1 MDASAARCEK
11 SRLAFAAFEDYG
23 FGENYG
29 PGARALRRKIAET
42 FMAQALRVVARLA
55 AVAGLGVSLSG
66 CLGYEGVVNRG
77 AVLDSRSTSQIKPGM
92 PAQQVMS
99 TLGTPSTTSTV
110 GGDAWYYV
118 SQRIERQFAFMPQNI
133 AEQRVYAVYFD
144 KSKKVQRVADYGMED
159 GKPIDFI
166 TRTTPTAGPEYH
178 LLQGML
184 SKVTNLF

>member
-1 MDASAARCEK
+1 
-11 SRLAFAAFEDYG
+11 
-23 FGENYG
+23 
-29 PGARALRRKIAET
+29 
-42 FMAQALRVVARLA
+42 MAQTLRSVFRVAA
-55 AVAGLGVSLSG
+55 IASIAVGLSG

-77 AVLDSRSTSQIKPGM
+77 AVLDSRSTSQVKPGM
-92 PAQQVMS
+92 SAQQVMS

-118 SQRIERQFAFMPQNI
+118 SQRIERSFAFMPQNI
-133 AEQRVYAVYFD
+133 TDQRIYAVYFD

-166 TRTTPTAGPEYH
+166 SRTTPTAGPEYH